1 MSFAKLS
8 YRFQPL
14 LGQMGIIFF
23 RHLHDSMIIF
33 TVWRG
38 QKPETAK
45 IRQFGTMVEL
55 TRPGNVILL
64 CNNDEG
70 VATCG
75 VVTPCR

>member
-1 MSFAKLS
+1 
-8 YRFQPL
+8 
-14 LGQMGIIFF
+14 
-23 RHLHDSMIIF
+23 MIKF
-33 TVWRG
+33 LTVWRG
-38 QKPETAK
+38 QKPDAAK
-45 IRQFGTMVEL
+45 VREFSSMAEQ

>member
-1 MSFAKLS
+1 MCFAKLS

-14 LGQMGIIFF
+14 LAQMGMIYLGTFY
-23 RHLHDSMIIF
+23 DSMIF
-33 TVWRG
+33 LVWRG
-38 QKPETAK
+38 QKPDSAK